1 MRERRE
7 TLSFLSFLP
16 RRERPLLAGKHS
28 TKATWD
34 AVDFPARHRSAKR
47 TEYQFQFHLNWD
59 VTFILRTLLYDLV
72 PSAFPSKNGWGGKRA
87 FSRPTHYLREK
98 PWGRGWLLYACV
110 LRSFLCCIWNCIVLY
125 NGFFSQW
132 RKIINPKRLCF
143 LKTFDTFWSVFFRE
157 WHLIS

>member
-47 TEYQFQFHLNWD
+47 NEYQFQFHLNWD
-59 VTFILRTLLYDLV
+59 IIHILR
-72 PSAFPSKNGWGGKRA
+72 
-87 FSRPTHYLREK
+87 
-98 PWGRGWLLYACV
+98 ACSDHFYV
-110 LRSFLCCIWNCIVLY
+110 NNIAYYSTTV
-125 NGFFSQW
+125 FFSHW
-132 RKIINPKRLCF
+132 RRAKNPKRLCF
-143 LKTFDTFWSVFFRE
+143 WETFDAFWYFFTE
-157 WHLIS
+157 YHLISYGTMLTWTLILPVWKASTSTQNQSTCGIPQVAQA